1 MDKRIHIDLRSP
13 YSEELLEETRK
24 YIDNFELYEEA
35 FPSNIGL
42 AKHLGISRRTLYN
55 WKDDDTKPEF
65 QALLEELDIKQQL
78 VAWNKGL
85 KNEYNAQLVKLL
97 LGKHGYHDKSE
108 NTNNTNLNVNQ
119 MSDEALAAI
128 VNSED

>member
-1 MDKRIHIDLRSP
+1 M
-13 YSEELLEETRK
+13 
-24 YIDNFELYEEA
+24 
-35 FPSNIGL
+35 
-42 AKHLGISRRTLYN
+42 
-55 WKDDDTKPEF
+55 
-65 QALLEELDIKQQL
+65 
-78 VAWNKGL
+78 AWNKGL